1 MEKHPSIL
9 LDRQTLTI
17 KAVFNELDVSN
28 SGQLLFKMKGISLIP
43 LHTKIEPL
51 EIKNNLVKKS
61 EENLIDIQNQL
72 YQGNYFVN
80 ILDYELGEITF
91 AANFI
96 CDKWSKLIIA
106 HLIQKNSD
114 DKGLQITLT
123 HEAIKKYILEA
134 NPSLFK
140 STSEIDN
147 FCKSH
152 NISVEKF
159 VIPAK
164 FNQLKIELEGITA
177 RLSSEIFFFRKK
189 LFAEL
194 FIQKMEQQLY
204 YLKKDEKI
212 ELNNENKEI
221 YYNWKAAQLNE
232 IRVIQK
238 YIKSPFTFDDLEQF
252 SNFRTITEFTPQTE
266 LQQDLISETFYWIDN
281 FPKVKNRFE
290 RAVSL
295 FNDRSDQNDCVNN
308 LRLTL
313 ELLVK
318 RILKN
323 DKSLEN
329 QLGEIGKY
337 QEELGIGVEI
347 RNTFNKVL
355 DYYNKYQNNRVK
367 HDTNINNEHEVEF
380 IFGLT
385 MIFIRLLIKPN
396 NELNKNNGK

>member
-1 MEKHPSIL
+1 MEKNPNIL

-17 KAVFNELDVSN
+17 EAVFNEMDVSN

-51 EIKNNLVKKS
+51 EIKNNLIKKS
-61 EENLIDIQNQL
+61 AENQIDIEIQL

-96 CDKWSKLIIA
+96 GDKWCKLITS
-106 HLIQKNSD
+106 HLTGKDLD
-114 DKGLQITLT
+114 DKGLRITLT
-123 HEAIKKYILEA
+123 DDAIKKYILEA

-140 STSEIDN
+140 SISEIDN

-164 FNQLKIELEGITA
+164 FNQLKNELDGITA

-194 FIQKMEQQLY
+194 FIQKMEHQIYHLE
-204 YLKKDEKI
+204 KDEKI
-212 ELNNENKEI
+212 KLNIENKEV
-221 YYNWKAAQLNE
+221 YNDWKAAQLSE
-232 IRVIQK
+232 IRAVQK

-252 SNFRTITEFTPQTE
+252 SNFKSVPEFTPQTE
-266 LQQDLISETFYWIDN
+266 LQQDLISETFYWIGN

-318 RILKN
+318 RILNN

-337 QEELGIGVEI
+337 QEQLGISLEI
-347 RNTFNKVL
+347 RNAFNRTL
-355 DYYNKYQNNRVK
+355 DCFNKYQNNRVK
-367 HDTNINNEHEVEF
+367 HDTRINSEHEVEF
-380 IFGLT
+380 MFGLT
-385 MIFIRLLIKPN
+385 MIFIRMLIKPN
-396 NELNKNNGK
+396 QEFNVK